1 MEPETSSTPADLAD
15 AAFQLHSAELRRFL
29 LRRVKNR
36 DDADDLAQEVFAR
49 LLRVKDAELVRKPMA
64 YLIGIATHV
73 VREFRQ
79 RRQLEPV
86 VFDSHVSDG
95 VPEESRSDGPQI
107 DEQLD
112 LQARL
117 DAAIA
122 KLPPAHQVVLILV
135 KRDGL
140 SYTEAANK
148 ARLSVHTVEKYL
160 VEARAQ
166 LRMLLRQD

>member
-1 MEPETSSTPADLAD
+1 MEPETSNTPADLAD
-15 AAFQLHSAELRRFL
+15 EAFQQHSAELRRFL

-86 VFDSHVSDG
+86 LFDSHVSDS
-95 VPEESRSDGPQI
+95 VPEESRLEGPQM

-140 SYTEAANK
+140 SYTEAAKK